1 MPNWQRARKPSQ
13 KRVRKEEILEAAR
26 RLFGTSS
33 YDAVSLNGI
42 AREAGMSKPNL
53 YRYFSSREEIFL
65 HILREEQQS
74 FAARLSARLQS
85 LEKGAEPAEI
95 VGAWLE
101 ASVDSPELLALL
113 PQLGTSLEKNSS
125 LEQLVA
131 YKKESFAGAQQL
143 AELHHRLY
151 PRLSVDV
158 WKEVLNSAVA
168 LLAGLWPLCNG
179 NEKVDEAM
187 LHPEVGLEPWDF
199 RKMMGF
205 ALESLIL
212 GAAQRASTAQSLKTA
227 E

>member
-1 MPNWQRARKPSQ
+1 M
-13 KRVRKEEILEAAR
+13 
-26 RLFGTSS
+26 
-33 YDAVSLNGI
+33 
-42 AREAGMSKPNL
+42 
-53 YRYFSSREEIFL
+53 
-65 HILREEQQS
+65 
-74 FAARLSARLQS
+74 
-85 LEKGAEPAEI
+85 
-95 VGAWLE
+95 
-101 ASVDSPELLALL
+101 
-113 PQLGTSLEKNSS
+113 EKNSS